1 MKRDMAKA
9 DSRRKH
15 VRKATLDCRN
25 KSVYSG
31 HSDTTRGPWMT
42 LASPDFV
49 LFWKY
54 QEICSCRRQRKTPG
68 SAWATRTG
76 HYKLIDRSR
85 SSRRKQIKRS
95 ISNHIILESLSMRF
109 HGSADNK
116 FPLCSIL
123 PELFSFCFTFVHD
136 IFSEGD
142 LCCFDKP
149 ASFSVCWSSAWRPPG
164 RDLAQREK
172 HDGRKVATAEF

>member
-1 MKRDMAKA
+1 MYARQPLTVETRVCIRGTLWYHTGSVD
-9 DSRRKH
+9 DSGFSRLRVVLEVLS
-15 VRKATLDCRN
+15 VRSINR
-25 KSVYSG
+25 
-31 HSDTTRGPWMT
+31 
-42 LASPDFV
+42 
-49 LFWKY
+49 
-54 QEICSCRRQRKTPG
+54 QICSCRRQRKSPG

-109 HGSADNK
+109 HGSAGNK

-123 PELFSFCFTFVHD
+123 PELFSFCFTSVHD